1 MGDPVEKDQKTLPE
15 TLSTKYIVP
24 SRAATSAVA
33 GLSEGA
39 GREGRES
46 CWDCEADKLKKKK
59 RRIRDNRKIETRH
72 FICLVW
78 TSKQFHFLRF
88 DAIFCGWDRPPPL
101 FPQTLNYGSEYQ
113 ILRFL
118 LA

>member
-33 GLSEGA
+33 GLTEEG

-46 CWDCEADKLKKKK
+46 CWDSEAKKK
-59 RRIRDNRKIETRH
+59 RRIRDKRKIETRQH

-78 TSKQFHFLRF
+78 
-88 DAIFCGWDRPPPL
+88 
-101 FPQTLNYGSEYQ
+101 
-113 ILRFL
+113 
-118 LA
+118 